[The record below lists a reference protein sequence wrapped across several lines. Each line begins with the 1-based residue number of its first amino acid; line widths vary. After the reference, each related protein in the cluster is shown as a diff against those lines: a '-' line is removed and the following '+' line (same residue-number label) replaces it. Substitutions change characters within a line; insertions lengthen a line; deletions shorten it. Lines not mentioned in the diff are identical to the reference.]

1 MKIIILLF
9 TSLYLWA
16 VSLLCIDKPI
26 VKHNIITVT
35 EFVEQYLGDISE
47 DINKEVPLETYTDT
61 ALVYAIEKVCQQR
74 NLTVEQTFYIYKI
87 FYL

>member
-1 MKIIILLF
+1 MKTIIILF
-9 TSLYLWA
+9 SSMYLWA
-16 VSLLCIDKPI
+16 VSLLCIDKPV
-26 VKHNIITVT
+26 VKQDVVT
-35 EFVEQYLGDISE
+35 PIEFVEQYLGDISE

-74 NLTVEQTFYIYKI
+74 KLTVEQTFYIYKI